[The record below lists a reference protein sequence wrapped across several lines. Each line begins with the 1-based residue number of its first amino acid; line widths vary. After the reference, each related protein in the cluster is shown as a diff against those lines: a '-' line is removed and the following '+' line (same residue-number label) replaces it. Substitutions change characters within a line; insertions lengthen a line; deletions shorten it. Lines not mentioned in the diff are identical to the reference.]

1 MKKIILLAS
10 VLLITSSSVY
20 SQKKKD
26 LLDEIDKLRK
36 ELKVAK
42 GELNDSRKKEKATL
56 TQVETIQAQVKD
68 LKETNA
74 SLLANMGN
82 FTELSK
88 KKAQNLESSLE
99 SLQEK
104 DKQLKTINDAIGQ
117 SDATKLETLKV
128 LKNALGDQANTIA
141 LKNGSVLITLANT
154 LLFGESDKSYTIDDK
169 AKALLGKIAN
179 ALNAK
184 PDLKIIVEGNSNAL
198 NIKDKS
204 ISDNWDL
211 SAKQAAAV
219 VRTLQNDFKVDPKR
233 MNVLGKSEYGSQSI
247 ETATRIIIDAKF
259 DEFYALV
266 KENMKNGAKK

>member
-1 MKKIILLAS
+1 MKKIIVFAT
-10 VLLITSSSVY
+10 VLLISTSSIY

-26 LLDEIDKLRK
+26 LLDEIDQLRK
-36 ELKVAK
+36 ELKATK
-42 GELNDSRKKEKATL
+42 AELNDSRKKEKATL
-56 TQVETIQAQVKD
+56 TQVETMEMQVKD

-74 SLLANMGN
+74 SLLSNMGN

-88 KKAQNLESSLE
+88 KKAQNLESSLK

-104 DKQLKTINDAIGQ
+104 DRQLKAINDAISE

-154 LLFGESDKSYTIDDK
+154 LLFGESDKSYAIDEK
-169 AKALLGKIAN
+169 AKGVLGKIAN
-179 ALNAK
+179 ALNSK

-204 ISDNWDL
+204 IADNWDL

-219 VRTLQNDFKVDPKR
+219 VRTLQNDFKIDPKR
-233 MNVLGKSEYGSQSI
+233 MEVLGKSEYGSQSI

-259 DEFYALV
+259 DQFYGLV
-266 KENMKNGAKK
+266 KENMKNGTKS

>member
-10 VLLITSSSVY
+10 VLLITTSSVY

-36 ELKVAK
+36 ELKVTE

-56 TQVETIQAQVKD
+56 TQVETMQAQVKD

-104 DKQLKTINDAIGQ
+104 DKQLKTINDAISQ

-184 PDLKIIVEGNSNAL
+184 TDLKIIVEGNSNAL

-204 ISDNWDL
+204 IVDNWDL

-219 VRTLQNDFKVDPKR
+219 VRALQNDFKVDPKR

-259 DEFYALV
+259 GEFYALV
-266 KENMKNGAKK
+266 KENMKNGAKE

>member
-1 MKKIILLAS
+1 MKKIILFAT
-10 VLLITSSSVY
+10 VLFISISSVNA
-20 SQKKKD
+20 QKKKD
-26 LLDEIDKLRK
+26 LLDEINKLRS
-36 ELKVAK
+36 ELKTTK

-56 TQVETIQAQVKD
+56 TRIETMENQVKD

-74 SLLANMGN
+74 TLLANMGN

-104 DKQLKTINDAIGQ
+104 DKQLKTINDAISD
-117 SDATKLETLKV
+117 SDASKLETLKV

-141 LKNGSVLITLANT
+141 IKNGSVLITLANT
-154 LLFGESDKSYTIDDK
+154 MLFGDNDKSYVLDEK
-169 AKALLGKIAN
+169 AKGILGKIAS

-204 ISDNWDL
+204 TTDNWDL

-219 VRTLQNDFKVDPKR
+219 VRALQNDFKVDPKR
-233 MNVLGKSEYGSQSI
+233 MEVLGKSEYGSESI
-247 ETATRIIIDAKF
+247 ETSTRIIIDAKF
-259 DEFYALV
+259 DEFYGLV
-266 KENMKNGAKK
+266 KENMKNASKG

>member
-1 MKKIILLAS
+1 MKKFILLAA
-10 VLLITSSSVY
+10 VMLISTSSVY

-26 LLDEIDKLRK
+26 LLDEINKLRK
-36 ELKVAK
+36 ELKTTE
-42 GELNDSRKKEKATL
+42 GELNDSRKKEKATI
-56 TQVETIQAQVKD
+56 TRVETMEAQVKD

-88 KKAQNLESSLE
+88 KKAQNLETSLN

-104 DKQLKTINDAIGQ
+104 DKQLKTINDAITK
-117 SDATKLETLKV
+117 SDSTKLATLTV
-128 LKNALGDQANTIA
+128 LKNALGDQANAIA
-141 LKNGSVLITLANT
+141 VKNGSVLITLANT
-154 LLFGESDKSYTIDDK
+154 VLFGDNDKSYAVSAK
-169 AKALLGKIAN
+169 AKGILGKIAT

-184 PDLKIIVEGNSNAL
+184 PDLKVIVEGNSNAL

-204 ISDNWDL
+204 ITDNWDL

-233 MNVLGKSEYGSQSI
+233 MEVLGKSEYGSQSI

-259 DEFYALV
+259 DEFYSLV
-266 KENMKNGAKK
+266 KENMKNGSKE